1 MTITTVILI
10 LAISAKYSYNDILS
24 LTALTVLISLGNSRV
39 RKILEAV
46 VTRSNIAGFPQGN
59 LFQKK

>member
-1 MTITTVILI
+1 MTITRVILI

-24 LTALTVLISLGNSRV
+24 LTALTVLISLGNSMV

-46 VTRSNIAGFPQGN
+46 VTCSNIAGFP
-59 LFQKK
+59 LAICLKKK